1 MKHIIVTGLKK
12 AGKSL
17 VVRMLKNGG
26 YDGLVE
32 ELPLRKAVREAI
44 KRPPQQVAVIVA
56 ERYLEDILKE
66 TFGALPHYGLRKV
79 RRGRL
84 LDAVDE
90 TKATL
95 REAGVKVATIDYSL
109 TLLDRESTA
118 VYLKRWLGE
127 ESLDLGEMVKVV
139 EPERW
144 QSRGMLDYR

>member
-1 MKHIIVTGLKK
+1 VKRIIVTGLKK
-12 AGKSL
+12 AGS
-17 VVRMLKNGG
+17 MLKNGG

-44 KRPPQQVAVIVA
+44 KSPQQVAVIVA

-66 TFGALPHYGLRKV
+66 TFGTLPHYGLRKV